1 MPSTVQFGKMKKEI
15 WEKDIECKTFSTL
28 KIQCFLCFFD
38 VFPFQPLISGNY
50 LHNSWFV
57 TCYCLKMAP
66 KVGKN
71 SKFTKDQEI
80 FANWTIDGAQY
91 AFHENCLY

>member
-1 MPSTVQFGKMKKEI
+1 MVQFESSFFQKYFLQLLQSYLLIKNA
-15 WEKDIECKTFSTL
+15 TFYGVFDA
-28 KIQCFLCFFD
+28 FL
-38 VFPFQPLISGNY
+38 FQHLIKGNW
-50 LHNSWFV
+50 LCNSRFV

-71 SKFTKDQEI
+71 SKFTKDQGI
-80 FANWTIDGAQY
+80 FADWTVDGAQY

>member
-1 MPSTVQFGKMKKEI
+1 MNVNI
-15 WEKDIECKTFSTL
+15 VKTFSTL

-80 FANWTIDGAQY
+80 FANWIVDGAQY
-91 AFHENCLY
+91 AFHENCFSNLGISKPPSQRI

>member
-1 MPSTVQFGKMKKEI
+1 MNVNI
-15 WEKDIECKTFSTL
+15 VKTFSTL

-80 FANWTIDGAQY
+80 FANWTVDGAQY
-91 AFHENCLY
+91 AFHENCLS